1 MLPVFPQDNAIKRVA
16 TGRKAEEDSLKGNS
30 LTRHDSITPLGAS
43 LLLASLAAASL
54 LFWRASRSVTP
65 QDALLRIQRTGVV
78 RIGYANEAPYGYL
91 DTETGEI
98 TGEAPEI
105 AKVILRRLG
114 ARRIDAV
121 MTEFGSL
128 IPGLK
133 ANRFDLIAAG
143 MYITPQRS
151 REIDF
156 SIPSYAIGEAFLVAA
171 NNPLDLHGFSD
182 VAQHG
187 TARLGVLGGSVEH
200 GYAKRLGVPE
210 ARIIVFPEYVSA
222 IAGLRTGRVDA
233 VASTVLTA
241 SDLLHKQGSDDIE
254 LARPFRDPV
263 IDGKSIRGFGA
274 FGFRKEDDPLRE
286 AFNRHLSEFIGSPE
300 HLQLVR
306 PFGFS
311 EETLP
316 GDVTTAEIVAGS

>member
-1 MLPVFPQDNAIKRVA
+1 VLPVFPQDNAIKRVA

-43 LLLASLAAASL
+43 LLLASLAASL

-65 QDALLRIQRTGVV
+65 QDALLRIRRTGVV

-143 MYITPQRS
+143 MYINRS
-151 REIDF
+151 AAVK
-156 SIPSYAIGEAFLVAA
+156 STSPFLVMQSAKRSSSQRTTPWICIALATLPSMAPHDSASWVAA
-171 NNPLDLHGFSD
+171 WSTAMRNASACRKSESSCFQNMS
-182 VAQHG
+182 
-187 TARLGVLGGSVEH
+187 ARLPAS
-200 GYAKRLGVPE
+200 
-210 ARIIVFPEYVSA
+210 AREE
-222 IAGLRTGRVDA
+222 
-233 VASTVLTA
+233 LT
-241 SDLLHKQGSDDIE
+241 
-254 LARPFRDPV
+254 R
-263 IDGKSIRGFGA
+263 
-274 FGFRKEDDPLRE
+274 
-286 AFNRHLSEFIGSPE
+286 
-300 HLQLVR
+300 
-306 PFGFS
+306 
-311 EETLP
+311 
-316 GDVTTAEIVAGS
+316 